1 MLPSQGPEVTPRTSR
16 WPDRACTEQVIKVT
30 ARLST
35 TQWPSQTCGQLP
47 APPAPQHRAFP
58 ASAAA
63 IYRAEPLVLGR
74 RWKPAVPD
82 RIWGAGRIQLQ
93 EQGGLKWGDLSSYPN
108 LLAPLAF
115 GEFLL
120 QHPFPP
126 TRRENIRR
134 CCSRTRTGREVVK
147 KHPQESRGLV
157 GNRAAGK
164 HGHVPKDRSPT
175 GPEKRAVCI
184 PETKH
189 VQHSYCLRDDR
200 SKAGW
205 RCSEE
210 FK

>member
-115 GEFLL
+115 GVNSQQNLILF
-120 QHPFPP
+120 F
-126 TRRENIRR
+126 
-134 CCSRTRTGREVVK
+134 GREGRWRRDVFHFPLFSPIYLVV
-147 KHPQESRGLV
+147 
-157 GNRAAGK
+157 
-164 HGHVPKDRSPT
+164 
-175 GPEKRAVCI
+175 
-184 PETKH
+184 
-189 VQHSYCLRDDR
+189 
-200 SKAGW
+200 
-205 RCSEE
+205 
-210 FK
+210 